1 MELKVFRD
9 TLPQAG
15 ANCTLKAELPLE
27 TEVLISDYLPPIFK
41 LVKCFAKPIV
51 LQKRLQPGKLLL
63 DGYLRCTLFY
73 QGEDGIGLCQ
83 TEQKLPFTKQLEL
96 PEFPFTAWT
105 ATVESQTEYLN
116 SRVVNPRRIEVR
128 GAVSLLVGVR
138 TQDKTEIITALADGG
153 IEQKLQTLSGSRS
166 TAVLDKLV
174 TLEGELNFPQT
185 PEAVLD
191 ITGIAEVKE
200 LKLLS
205 GKAVVKG
212 SLQVQCAWRAQG
224 DPGLQNQTAALSLNQ
239 VVDLN
244 GITEDSQCFCVAEPI
259 GFTLSQGENASAQT
273 LSANVMLHLRAWRP
287 YQLQYVAD
295 AFSTRFETALSMRET
310 ATEKL
315 IGTIREQITST
326 GSGPLPDVGAQLRA
340 CFVSYGPLQVTQ
352 KGDAFFLNCRA
363 VTTALVENSLAELES
378 YEKSIELSLPLAM
391 QTPPGGVLYPE
402 CWISTEDVRCSC
414 TGGTLEVTVTAAVE
428 GAILC
433 SSKVQSLEAIELGE
447 VLGAAS
453 SDIAL
458 RIYYAQAG
466 EELFSIAKRFHVSP
480 ARMLAA
486 NDLAPELV
494 TLPQAEHL
502 LVPGN

>member
-15 ANCTLKAELPLE
+15 TNCTLKAEIPLE

-51 LQKRLQPGKLLL
+51 LQKRLQPGKLTL

-73 QGEDGIGLCQ
+73 QGEDGVGLCQ

-96 PEFPFTAWT
+96 PEFSYTAWT
-105 ATVESQTEYLN
+105 ATVEGQTEYLN

-128 GAVSLLVGVR
+128 GAVSLLVCVR
-138 TQDKTEIITALADGG
+138 AQDKTEIITALADGG
-153 IEQKLQTLSGSRS
+153 IEQKLQTIRGSRS

-174 TLEGELNFPQT
+174 TLEGELNFPKA
-185 PEAVLD
+185 PEAVLE
-191 ITGIAEVKE
+191 ITGSPEVKE
-200 LKLLS
+200 LKLIS
-205 GKAVVKG
+205 GKVVVKG
-212 SLQVQCAWRAQG
+212 EIHVQCVWRAQG
-224 DPGLQNQTAALSLNQ
+224 DPALQCQMTTLNLNQ

-244 GITEDSQCFCVAEPI
+244 GITEDSQCFCMPEPI
-259 GFTLSQGENASAQT
+259 GFTLSQGENASVQT
-273 LSANVMLHLRAWRP
+273 LSANVMLHLRAWRT
-287 YQLQYVAD
+287 YQLQYVCD
-295 AFSTRFETALSMRET
+295 AFSTRAETALSLREV
-310 ATEKL
+310 AIEKL
-315 IGTIREQITST
+315 VGTLHEPLTVT
-326 GSGPLPDVGAQLRA
+326 GSGPLPDADAQLRA
-340 CFVSYGPLQVTQ
+340 CFVSYGPFQVMQ
-352 KGDAFFLNCRA
+352 KGEAFLLNCRA
-363 VTTALVENSLAELES
+363 VATVFVENSLSELES
-378 YEKSIELSLPLAM
+378 YEKSLELSLPLVLDA
-391 QTPPGGVLYPE
+391 PLGSALYPE
-402 CWISTEDVRCSC
+402 CWISTNDVRCSC
-414 TGGTLEVTVTAAVE
+414 AGGTLEVTITASVE

-433 SSKVQSLEAIELGE
+433 RSKVQSLESIELGE
-447 VLGAAS
+447 ALDTAS

-466 EELFSIAKRFHVSP
+466 EELFSIAKRFYVSP

-486 NDLAPELV
+486 NDLAPEIV

>member
-41 LVKCFAKPIV
+41 LVKCFVKPIV
-51 LQKRLQPGKLLL
+51 LQKRLQPGKLLV

-73 QGEDGIGLCQ
+73 QGENGVGLCQ

-105 ATVESQTEYLN
+105 ATVEGQTEYLN

-128 GAVSLLVGVR
+128 GAVSLLVCVR
-138 TQDKTEIITALADGG
+138 AQDKTELITALADSG
-153 IEQKLQTLSGSRS
+153 IEQKLQTLHGSRS
-166 TAVLDKLV
+166 TAVLDKLMTV
-174 TLEGELNFPQT
+174 EGELNFPKP
-185 PEAVLD
+185 PEAVLE
-191 ITGIAEVKE
+191 ITGTAEVKE

-205 GKAVVKG
+205 GKVVVKG
-212 SLQVQCAWRAQG
+212 ELHVQCAWRAHG
-224 DPGLQNQTAALSLNQ
+224 DPGLQNQTATINLNQ

-244 GITEDSQCFCVAEPI
+244 GITEDSQCFCVPEPI
-259 GFTLSQGENASAQT
+259 GFTLSQGEKDAVQT
-273 LSANVMLHLRAWRP
+273 LSANIMLHLRAWRP

-295 AFSTRFETALSMRET
+295 AFSTKFETSLSMREVVI
-310 ATEKL
+310 EKL
-315 IGTIREQITST
+315 IGMIHEQVTAT
-326 GSGPLPDVGAQLRA
+326 GSGPLPDAGAQLRA
-340 CFVSYGPLQVTQ
+340 CFVSYGPLQVLQ
-352 KGDAFFLNCRA
+352 KGDAFLLSSRA
-363 VTTALVENSLAELES
+363 VATAFVENSLSELEG
-378 YEKSIELSLPLAM
+378 YEKSIELSLPLSLETM
-391 QTPPGGVLYPE
+391 PESVVYPE
-402 CWISTEDVRCSC
+402 CWISTDDVRCRC
-414 TGGTLEVTVTAAVE
+414 AGGTLEVTVTAHLE
-428 GAILC
+428 GAVLC
-433 SSKVQSLEAIELGE
+433 RHSVQSLDGIELSE
-447 VLGAAS
+447 PLDAVP

-486 NDLAPELV
+486 NDLAPEMT
-494 TLPQAEHL
+494 TLPQAKRL